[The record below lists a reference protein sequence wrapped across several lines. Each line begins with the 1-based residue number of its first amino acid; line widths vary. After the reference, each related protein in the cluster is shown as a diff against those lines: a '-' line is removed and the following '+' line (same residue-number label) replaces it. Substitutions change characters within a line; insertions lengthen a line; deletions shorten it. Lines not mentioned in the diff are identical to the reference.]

1 MPEHLDATTLSS
13 INRDICVTVFLHFCI
28 FLSQKTLL
36 TINFRKKANFFYLAS
51 VMEENEVQFCSSR
64 HIISYRYMRASQST
78 STSEG
83 EEGVKNYCFIIFS
96 GASNFLNMHL

>member
-1 MPEHLDATTLSS
+1 M
-13 INRDICVTVFLHFCI
+13 CYCI
-28 FLSQKTLL
+28 FALLYFSESKKTLL

-78 STSEG
+78 STSEVE
-83 EEGVKNYCFIIFS
+83 EEGVKNYCLINFS

>member
-1 MPEHLDATTLSS
+1 M
-13 INRDICVTVFLHFCI
+13 CYCI
-28 FLSQKTLL
+28 FALLYFSESKKTLL
-36 TINFRKKANFFYLAS
+36 TINFRKKANFSYLAL

-83 EEGVKNYCFIIFS
+83 EEGGGVKNYCFINFS